1 MSSFPLGGA
10 FVLCNNSV
18 IARLVGLFLEGHG
31 KHLVS
36 TLESCLGME
45 DLTKHWSSLSLSEI
59 EGLGLC
65 LRSDQATSEHGI
77 VARFLTKRP
86 LNIEAIANTFTPYGD
101 PNQVSRLKILVTM
114 LSFFRLIISSM
125 LIIFSPRSPGVSTNT
140 LWSSHITTR
149 ISLLKP
155 QN

>member
-1 MSSFPLGGA
+1 MSF
-10 FVLCNNSV
+10 CNNSV

-59 EGLGLC
+59 EGPGLC
-65 LRSDQATSEHGI
+65 LRSDQATTEHGI

-86 LNIEAIANTFTPYGD
+86 LNIEAIANTFTPLYRD
-101 PNQVSRLKILVTM
+101 PNRVSRLKTLVTM
-114 LSFFRLIISSM
+114 LSFFRLIISPM
-125 LIIFSPRSPGVSTNT
+125 LTVFSPQSLGVSTKT
-140 LWSSHITTR
+140 LWSSHVTTR

>member
-1 MSSFPLGGA
+1 MSSLLPGGV

-59 EGLGLC
+59 EGPGLC
-65 LRSDQATSEHGI
+65 LRSDQATTEHGI

-86 LNIEAIANTFTPYGD
+86 LNIEAIANTFTPLWRSKSGFKVKNIGD
-101 PNQVSRLKILVTM
+101 HVVLFSFDNKSDVDCIL
-114 LSFFRLIISSM
+114 SAE
-125 LIIFSPRSPGVSTNT
+125 P
-140 LWSSHITTR
+140 
-149 ISLLKP
+149 
-155 QN
+155 